1 MPHPFNITKLAQIH
15 QDEMLRDAQRRRQMG
30 DALRS
35 IGYGSRLRKR
45 VLIAAMAL
53 GSLPLIVLF
62 IASIT

>member
-15 QDEMLRDAQRRRQMG
+15 QDEMRRDAQRRRQMG